1 MAASFDFAPIEEPVD
16 DPTEEPTEEPVE
28 DTTVT
33 DSE

>member
-1 MAASFDFAPIEEPVD
+1 MAASFDFAPVEEP
-16 DPTEEPTEEPVE
+16 EEETTEEPVE

>member
-1 MAASFDFAPIEEPVD
+1 MAAASFDFAQVEE
-16 DPTEEPTEEPVE
+16 PTEEPTEEPVE